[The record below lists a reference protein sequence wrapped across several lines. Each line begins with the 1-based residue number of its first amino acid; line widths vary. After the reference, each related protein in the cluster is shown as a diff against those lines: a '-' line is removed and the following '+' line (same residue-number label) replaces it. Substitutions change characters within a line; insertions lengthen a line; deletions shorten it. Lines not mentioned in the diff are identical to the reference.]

1 MNSQQSLGGGARA
14 FSPLRYKNKT
24 LLQKDENSCI
34 INNIFVNNEGFMK
47 KGFTLA
53 EVLITLGIIGVVAA
67 MTMPTLIGK
76 YQKRETVTKLQKFY
90 SIMQQAIKLSEVHN
104 GELKY
109 WDFNIGGNEH
119 TEIFT
124 DTYLKPYLKI
134 VKEYKP
140 ADFPADIHYKCLN
153 GDNCDGYGEA
163 KNNNPK
169 LVLADGIM
177 ILAADL
183 ASSTDGNNDMMNIYV
198 DINGFNKPN
207 QYGRDVF
214 AFSLQKGVGFV
225 PLGMGLT
232 NDISNS
238 SEGYDRD
245 WFISAGGNYRG
256 CNINKHGIYCAG
268 LIMVDGWEIK
278 DDYPW

>member
-1 MNSQQSLGGGARA
+1 
-14 FSPLRYKNKT
+14 
-24 LLQKDENSCI
+24 
-34 INNIFVNNEGFMK
+34 
-47 KGFTLA
+47 
-53 EVLITLGIIGVVAA
+53 
-67 MTMPTLIGK
+67 
-76 YQKRETVTKLQKFY
+76 
-90 SIMQQAIKLSEVHN
+90 
-104 GELKY
+104 
-109 WDFNIGGNEH
+109 
-119 TEIFT
+119 
-124 DTYLKPYLKI
+124 
-134 VKEYKP
+134 
-140 ADFPADIHYKCLN
+140 
-153 GDNCDGYGEA
+153 
-163 KNNNPK
+163 
-169 LVLADGIM
+169 
-177 ILAADL
+177 
-183 ASSTDGNNDMMNIYV
+183 MMNIYV